1 MTDQQAKRV
10 IVLLSPGR
18 SGTSLLMKALSAM
31 GMSLSDNMIPGS
43 VGNPEGFFEDAE
55 IVDVHKQLLSD
66 LGTLPTLPLPAGW
79 LETEPT
85 KKARPRLRKILES
98 RLADSNSIWG
108 FKDPRTVAFLPLWNR
123 ILNAPGTV
131 PVFILAM
138 RDPAAVAVSLN
149 RQINRENTITEL
161 QWLLRTT
168 DALNHTAAD
177 CFIVHYEDWFTRPVQ
192 QAQGLLRYTG
202 LDQYFSGNIEEAL
215 KNVIKPNLNRAV
227 YEEYQVQ
234 NEYTLKLYDVL
245 KDCRGEEFDRQRV
258 MSIVKECRKAMNGFK
273 GWYIEA
279 QNCVKNLT
287 HLKEQDLESFKKKA
301 SEFEELKKLYQRNEK
316 HVVEMEKDL
325 HQIIIQNNAYLKQIK
340 DLHDEKEEL
349 RVRLSSR
356 QSDIISVN
364 VQKLQQREELQR
376 ERAEKLRNEVSQ
388 LKTKLKMLR
397 KSITFQAGLAIREA
411 INQPLSKGPLL
422 PWRLIK
428 LFREK
433 VRKSQY

>member
-10 IVLLSPGR
+10 IVVLSPGR
-18 SGTSLLMKALSAM
+18 SGTSLLMKSLETM
-31 GMSLSDNMIPGS
+31 GMKLSENMIPGRHE
-43 VGNPEGFFEDAE
+43 NPEGFFEDEE
-55 IVDVHKQLLSD
+55 IVKLHKQMFKGLFTKAS
-66 LGTLPTLPLPAGW
+66 LPLPDNW
-79 LETEPT
+79 LSMSEA
-85 KKARPRLRKILES
+85 KKGRQA
-98 RLADSNSIWG
+98 LAQKLQKEVQKHEGFIWG
-108 FKDPRTVAFLPLWNR
+108 FKDPRTSSFLPLWNNIFNLER
-123 ILNAPGTV
+123 TTPIFLVA
-131 PVFILAM
+131 A
-138 RDPAAVAVSLN
+138 RDPATVVFSQQRYYN
-149 RQINRENTITEL
+149 IQPEVVEL
-161 QWLLRTT
+161 QWLQRTT
-168 DALNHTAAD
+168 DALHHTAAD
-177 CFIVHYEDWFTRPVQ
+177 CFIVHYEDWFTRPVE
-192 QAQGLLRYTG
+192 QAKGLLRYTG

-258 MSIVKECRKAMNGFK
+258 MSIVKECRKAMYGFK

-287 HLKEQDLESFKKKA
+287 HLKDLESFKKKT

-316 HVVEMEKDL
+316 HLVEMEKDL
-325 HQIIIQNNAYLKQIK
+325 HQITIQNNAYLKQIK

-364 VQKLQQREELQR
+364 VQKLQQREELQK

-388 LKTKLKMLR
+388 LKIKLKMLR
-397 KSITFQAGLAIREA
+397 KSKTFQAGLAIREA
-411 INQPLSKGPLL
+411 INQPLTKGPLL

>member
-108 FKDPRTVAFLPLWNR
+108 FKDPRTVNFLPLWNR

-131 PVFILAM
+131 PVFILAI

-168 DALNHTAAD
+168 EALNHTAAD

-258 MSIVKECRKAMNGFK
+258 MSVVKECRKAMNGFK

-279 QNCVKNLT
+279 HKN
-287 HLKEQDLESFKKKA
+287 
-301 SEFEELKKLYQRNEK
+301 
-316 HVVEMEKDL
+316 
-325 HQIIIQNNAYLKQIK
+325 I
-340 DLHDEKEEL
+340 
-349 RVRLSSR
+349 
-356 QSDIISVN
+356 
-364 VQKLQQREELQR
+364 
-376 ERAEKLRNEVSQ
+376 
-388 LKTKLKMLR
+388 
-397 KSITFQAGLAIREA
+397 
-411 INQPLSKGPLL
+411 
-422 PWRLIK
+422 
-428 LFREK
+428 
-433 VRKSQY
+433 VRKSQVIEKLEKERVREEELKAELDEHRQITRI